1 MALDQVAETP
11 RNATLVDCNRCDRE
25 IGIGGAAVVCLAT
38 KLKLLHPCEENSLLP
53 SPGRTGYLEGLC
65 PETLYNDK
73 RYGR

>member
-1 MALDQVAETP
+1 M
-11 RNATLVDCNRCDRE
+11 
-25 IGIGGAAVVCLAT
+25 VCLAT